1 MHHQQGHDRSEN
13 VGIAFEIP
21 GHPSLALRTARI
33 HFHLSGSS
41 FPVTSRPRLL
51 VSVRNAV
58 EALAAVRGGADI
70 IDVKE
75 PSAGSLGRAP
85 AEAIAEIVEILAST
99 APHIPGSVA
108 LGELIELSKAATMP
122 SIPAGV
128 RWLKMGLSGCGG
140 RRDWCQQWMIVR
152 EAICPAS
159 ACIAVA
165 YVDAE
170 AADAPP
176 LREVLAAA
184 IETRCAG
191 LLLDTFSK
199 GGGTLLDAVTTTDLI
214 DVVQKAQA
222 AGLLVALAG
231 RLRRSDLPAVLAAR
245 PDVVAVR
252 SAVCRDQNRT
262 AVMEESLVKA
272 FRQAMI
278 DAA

>member
-1 MHHQQGHDRSEN
+1 M
-13 VGIAFEIP
+13 
-21 GHPSLALRTARI
+21 
-33 HFHLSGSS
+33 
-41 FPVTSRPRLL
+41 
-51 VSVRNAV
+51 
-58 EALAAVRGGADI
+58 RGGADI

-75 PSAGSLGRAP
+75 PSAGSLGRAS
-85 AEAIAEIVEILAST
+85 AEAIAEIVDALTHT
-99 APHIPGSVA
+99 APHIACSVA
-108 LGELIELSKAATMP
+108 LGELIELSNAATMP

-128 RWLKMGLSGCGG
+128 QWLKMGLSGCGG
-140 RRDWCQQWMIVR
+140 QRDWRRMWMSVR
-152 EAICPAS
+152 ERICPA
-159 ACIAVA
+159 AAWIAVA
-165 YVDAE
+165 YVDAT

-176 LREVLAAA
+176 IREVLAAA

-191 LLLDTFSK
+191 LLLDTFTK
-199 GGGTLLDAVTTTDLI
+199 TGGTLLDAVTTTDLV

-231 RLRRSDLPAVLAAR
+231 RLRLSDLPAVLAAR